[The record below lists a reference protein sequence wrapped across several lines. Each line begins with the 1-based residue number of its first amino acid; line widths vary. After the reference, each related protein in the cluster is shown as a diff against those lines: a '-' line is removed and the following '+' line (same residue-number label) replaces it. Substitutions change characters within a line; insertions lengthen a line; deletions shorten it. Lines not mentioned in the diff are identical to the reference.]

1 MLVIGAA
8 ALSVGVAL
16 APLKR
21 VVTRVAFLAVHL
33 AVSIALFIWLLPGDR
48 DWLSYVLLGVALGPG
63 SVVSAIRILRAIV
76 RKE

>member
-1 MLVIGAA
+1 MLVIGVG

-21 VVTRVAFLAVHL
+21 VVTRIVFLAVHIS
-33 AVSIALFIWLLPGDR
+33 VSITLFVWLLPLGGG
-48 DWLSYVLLGVALGPG
+48 WASYTLLGIALGPG

>member
-1 MLVIGAA
+1 M
-8 ALSVGVAL
+8 

-21 VVTRVAFLAVHL
+21 VVTRVVFLAIHL
-33 AVSIALFIWLLPGDR
+33 AVSIALFVWGVWGDR
-48 DWLSYVLLGVALGPG
+48 DWSSYVFLGIALGPG